1 MEKIL
6 DMVASQAQEA
16 EIYRVR
22 SQVKT
27 VKFQANRLKSVDSA
41 SEEGIGLRV
50 IRKGKIGFSSTT
62 DGDEP
67 RLLMQRALDSSQFGQ
82 EAHFRMPP
90 PGKVPLIN
98 CHDSRV
104 AALEAQEMIEEGNKA
119 IRLVRKKLPYLECE
133 AGIEKMVTEVSIINS
148 RGLSES
154 YKKTGYEFF
163 LYGFLAREEEFLGV
177 GEEEP
182 SSRYADYSQALA
194 ERLIELVSLAKRRVQ
209 ISSGKHPAIFTPK
222 AVPLLL
228 KSLKMGING
237 KAVQKKVSPLLKKMR
252 TSIASSSLNIIDD
265 ATFPFGPA
273 SSPLDGEGIPSY
285 PTQIIE
291 KGRLKSFIYD
301 LQTAGLMRTRS
312 TGNAARSYDS
322 VPSPSTTNLILKEGG
337 VRLKEMTQ
345 DIKEG
350 ILVDQVIGSGQGNT
364 LMGEFSVNLDLGYK
378 IEDGKIKGRVKDLMI
393 SGNTYKMLKQL
404 VAIGSEARFVGS
416 IRTPPLYF
424 KEINVVG

>member
-1 MEKIL
+1 MERIL
-6 DMVASQAQEA
+6 DQAISQAQEA
-16 EIYRVR
+16 EVYQVR

-62 DGDEP
+62 DGDDP
-67 RLLMQRALDSSQFGQ
+67 HLLIQRALDSSQFGQ
-82 EAHFRMPP
+82 EAHFHLPS

-98 CHDSRV
+98 CHDTRT
-104 AALEAQEMIEEGNKA
+104 AALEAQEMIEEGEKA
-119 IRLVRKKLPYLECE
+119 IRLVRKKFPYLECE
-133 AGIEKMVTEVSIINS
+133 AEIEKMERKVSIINS
-148 RGLSES
+148 RGLSQS
-154 YKKTGYEFF
+154 YKKTDYQFF

-177 GEEEP
+177 GEEE
-182 SSRYADYSQALA
+182 SSSTYGDYSRTLA
-194 ERLIELVSLAKRRVQ
+194 ERLIELVSLAKRRVR
-209 ISSGKHPAIFTPK
+209 ISSGKYPAIFTSK

-237 KAVQKKVSPLLKKMR
+237 KVVQKKVSPLLKKMR
-252 TSIASSSLNIIDD
+252 TYIASSSLNIVDD

-273 SSPLDGEGIPSY
+273 SSPLDGEGIPSR

-312 TGNAARSYDS
+312 TANAARSYDS
-322 VPSPSTTNLILKEGG
+322 LPSPSTTNLILKEGE
-337 VRLKEMTQ
+337 VSFEEMIH

-378 IEDGKIKGRVKDLMI
+378 IEDGKIKGRVKDVMI
-393 SGNTYKMLKQL
+393 SGNTYKMLKEL
-404 VAIGSEARFVGS
+404 AAIGSEARFVGS
-416 IRTPPLYF
+416 TRTPPLYF

>member
-1 MEKIL
+1 MERIL
-6 DMVASQAQEA
+6 DQAISEAQEA
-16 EIYRVR
+16 EVYQVR

-62 DGDEP
+62 DGDDP
-67 RLLMQRALDSSQFGQ
+67 HLLIQRALDSSQFGQ
-82 EAHFRMPP
+82 EAHFRMPS
-90 PGKVPLIN
+90 PGKVPLVN
-98 CHDSRV
+98 CYDTRT
-104 AALEAQEMIEEGNKA
+104 AALELQEMIEEGEKA
-119 IRLVRKKLPYLECE
+119 IRLVRKEFPYLECE
-133 AGIEKMVTEVSIINS
+133 AEIEKMEREVSIINS
-148 RGLSES
+148 RGLSQS
-154 YKKTGYEFF
+154 YKKTDYQFF

-177 GEEEP
+177 EEEES
-182 SSRYADYSQALA
+182 SSRYRDSSRTLA
-194 ERLIELVSLAKRRVQ
+194 ERLIELVSLAKRRVG
-209 ISSGKHPAIFTPK
+209 ISSGKYPAIFTSK

-228 KSLKMGING
+228 GSLKMGING
-237 KAVQKKVSPLLKKMR
+237 KVVQKKVSPLLKKMR
-252 TSIASSSLNIIDD
+252 TSIASSSLDIVDD

-273 SSPLDGEGIPSY
+273 SSPLDGEGIPSR
-285 PTQIIE
+285 PTRIIE

-312 TGNAARSYDS
+312 TANAARSYDS
-322 VPSPSTTNLILKEGG
+322 LPSPSTTNLILKEGK
-337 VRLKEMTQ
+337 VPFEEMIQ

-378 IEDGKIKGRVKDLMI
+378 IEDGKIKGRVKDVII
-393 SGNTYKMLKQL
+393 SGNTYKMLKEL
-404 VAIGSEARFVGS
+404 AAIGSEARFVGS